1 MFNFLFLIF
10 FKHEIFG
17 EFGSTRSSPRCQ
29 RSAGRGLSTALGKDC
44 RGPLAQRGPVLAA
57 AYGSLLS
64 LHLRAML
71 FYQRKEKKKKPTL
84 ILGDVFHP
92 HFILFYFVIIIFFP
106 GSSSQSMRL
115 IKTKHPWLVW
125 WHEAQ
130 ACSLFS

>member
-71 FYQRKEKKKKPTL
+71 FYQRKEKKKPD
-84 ILGDVFHP
+84 INFGGCFSP
-92 HFILFYFVIIIFFP
+92 SFYFILFCDYYFFP
-106 GSSSQSMRL
+106 R
-115 IKTKHPWLVW
+115 
-125 WHEAQ
+125 
-130 ACSLFS
+130 

>member
-29 RSAGRGLSTALGKDC
+29 RSTGRGLSTALGKDC

-71 FYQRKEKKKKPTL
+71 FYQRKEKKKTTL
-84 ILGDVFHP
+84 ILGEVFHP

>member
-1 MFNFLFLIF
+1 
-10 FKHEIFG
+10 
-17 EFGSTRSSPRCQ
+17 
-29 RSAGRGLSTALGKDC
+29 
-44 RGPLAQRGPVLAA
+44 VLAA

-64 LHLRAML
+64 LHLSHAVQPTKL
-71 FYQRKEKKKKPTL
+71 KKKKPTL
-84 ILGDVFHP
+84 ILGEVFHP